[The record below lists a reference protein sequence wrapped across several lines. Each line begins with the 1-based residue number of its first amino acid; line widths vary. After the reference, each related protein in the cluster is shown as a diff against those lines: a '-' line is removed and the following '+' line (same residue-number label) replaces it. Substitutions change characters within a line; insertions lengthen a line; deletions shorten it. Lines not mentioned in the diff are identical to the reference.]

1 MVSALR
7 HGFSG
12 RRSHVG
18 TAERGRYSVPR
29 TKKRWHPTASPAR
42 DDMPKCCLF
51 AAASSA
57 YERHTNKVNSR
68 VDDFTVAV
76 ARRFYAI
83 VEISADAESLRPRRP
98 GLGLPPENRI
108 ARLSRQALSTSYFSP
123 L

>member
-68 VDDFTVAV
+68 VDDFTLWEWVGASTLLLNIGGREGGEGSGGRLGFS
-76 ARRFYAI
+76 AR
-83 VEISADAESLRPRRP
+83 
-98 GLGLPPENRI
+98 
-108 ARLSRQALSTSYFSP
+108 
-123 L
+123 